1 MRACERLPIRRS
13 SPSRSHSG
21 IDRGRSAPARQG
33 ARPAGRCATT
43 WAVMD
48 LSILVGVLAGV
59 LVPLLLLA
67 AFQLFSERLPKVDRP
82 VEGRLGLVE
91 RTKAG
96 GRRLVAFVFSA
107 PRRQRGRTEQERS
120 IAHARPMAVDVRANW
135 DDEGDLGP
143 SLASGNG
150 RRGLVAVGPGPTEVD
165 EEWEPAEELA
175 ALGSRMRPGDAPLRV
190 RVITTG
196 VDGRTTILDDEA
208 PTVSCPRCGYRHSAA
223 ASYCRRCGYSQS
235 NRPTTRWQGTSAD
248 DKAVARRGQR

>member
-1 MRACERLPIRRS
+1 MRHDMGCDGSFDPCWCIGRG
-13 SPSRSHSG
+13 SRSAAAAGSLPAVLRAQAAGSCRRALARARCGGGRRALGPVLPGHS
-21 IDRGRSAPARQG
+21 
-33 ARPAGRCATT
+33 
-43 WAVMD
+43 
-48 LSILVGVLAGV
+48 
-59 LVPLLLLA
+59 
-67 AFQLFSERLPKVDRP
+67 
-82 VEGRLGLVE
+82 
-91 RTKAG
+91 KAG

-107 PRRQRGRTEQERS
+107 PRRQRGRTEEERS
-120 IAHARPMAVDVRANW
+120 IAHARPMAVDVRADW
-135 DDEGDLGP
+135 DDEEDLGP

-165 EEWEPAEELA
+165 EEWEPAEEVA

>member
-21 IDRGRSAPARQG
+21 IDRGRSTPARQG

-107 PRRQRGRTEQERS
+107 PRRQRGRTEEERS
-120 IAHARPMAVDVRANW
+120 IAHARPMAVGVRADW
-135 DDEGDLGP
+135 DDEEDPGP
-143 SLASGNG
+143 SLASGDG
-150 RRGLVAVGPGPTEVD
+150 RRGLVDDLSRPLSQQTEQRRG
-165 EEWEPAEELA
+165 WRLEPAQRGPRAQHLLLVPGLA
-175 ALGSRMRPGDAPLRV
+175 
-190 RVITTG
+190 
-196 VDGRTTILDDEA
+196 GRD
-208 PTVSCPRCGYRHSAA
+208 
-223 ASYCRRCGYSQS
+223 
-235 NRPTTRWQGTSAD
+235 
-248 DKAVARRGQR
+248 